1 MLFSIGSRISK
12 RKQLLEGLDHLQGS
26 YSSYSLHF
34 FFQFASILIR
44 YVCELKR
51 DIQVNYAEP

>member
-1 MLFSIGSRISK
+1 MLFSIGSRIPK
-12 RKQLLEGLDHLQGS
+12 RKQLLEVLDQLQGT

-34 FFQFASILIR
+34 FFQFASILIK
-44 YVCELKR
+44 YVCKLKR